1 MDSKFN
7 QGVYTTG
14 SAVPILY
21 PNACFFLKRAYII
34 IFSSLFFWSFT
45 VGFSF
50 TLSYSSCSRG
60 TAAAKSQRV

>member
-7 QGVYTTG
+7 QAVYTTG
-14 SAVPILY
+14 STLQILY
-21 PNACFFLKRAYII
+21 PNACFKKRAYII

>member
-21 PNACFFLKRAYII
+21 PNACFFLKKGIYNYFFQSFLLELHSRVQLY
-34 IFSSLFFWSFT
+34 FVLFQLF
-45 VGFSF
+45 
-50 TLSYSSCSRG
+50 
-60 TAAAKSQRV
+60 

>member
-7 QGVYTTG
+7 QAVYTTG
-14 SAVPILY
+14 SKVQILMHV
-21 PNACFFLKRAYII
+21 FKKRAYII